1 MRIPR
6 VVFRAAG
13 PMAALAIGAALLM
26 GVASPT
32 AGADPSAAP
41 APSGAVS
48 AAALRWAAPVHS
60 SAFSSSGWNSLW
72 GGGDDF
78 PGVACPTAFS
88 CYFAGQNGSTGVIW
102 SGNGQAGT
110 LASGDFVKQL
120 SVPNARFDY
129 VRCAGSSTD
138 CVAVGGYGSANPA
151 AGIV

>member
-48 AAALRWAAPVHS
+48 AAALRSSAPVHS

-72 GGGDDF
+72 GGGNFFD
-78 PGVACPTAFS
+78 GVSCPTTHGCS
-88 CYFAGQNGSTGVIW
+88 FAGWYGSTGVIW
-102 SGNGQAGT
+102 SGKGQAGT

-120 SVPNARFDY
+120 SVPNAWFDY

-138 CVAVGGYGSANPA
+138 WGA
-151 AGIV
+151 